1 MVELLK
7 LKQPIDSWKQPIVGV
22 GTITEKL
29 F

>member
-7 LKQPIDSWKQPIVGV
+7 LKQSIDSWKQPIFYF
-22 GTITEKL
+22 GTIKEKL